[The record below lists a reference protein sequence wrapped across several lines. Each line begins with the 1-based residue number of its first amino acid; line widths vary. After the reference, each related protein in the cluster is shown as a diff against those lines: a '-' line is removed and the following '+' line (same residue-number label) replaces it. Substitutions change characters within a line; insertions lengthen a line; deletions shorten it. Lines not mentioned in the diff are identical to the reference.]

1 MFAFNLQPVLNYRKT
16 IEEMKLSEFADMQRK
31 LEAEEKLLE
40 GIIKERLLIVEQL
53 KEMQQDTFH
62 AADISFSLSYIG
74 ILKEKEAVQRKVTAT
89 IAEEVE
95 RLRKE
100 LIETV
105 KDRKIL
111 DILKEHK
118 MTEFDREVAS
128 IERKAIE
135 EMAIQA
141 FARRKK

>member
-16 IEEMKLSEFADMQRK
+16 IEEKKLAEFAGMQRK
-31 LEAEEKLLE
+31 LEGEKKLLE
-40 GIIKERLLIVEQL
+40 GIVKEKLLIVEQL
-53 KEMQQDTFH
+53 KEMQQDTFR
-62 AADISFSLSYIG
+62 AADLSFSLSYIG
-74 ILKEKEAVQRKVTAT
+74 ILKEKEAVQQKVTT
-89 IAEEVE
+89 KIAEEVE

-118 MTEFDREVAS
+118 ITEFNLEVAS

-135 EMAIQA
+135 ETAIQA

>member
-16 IEEMKLSEFADMQRK
+16 IEEKKLSEFAGMQRK
-31 LEAEEKLLE
+31 LEGEKKLLE
-40 GIIKERLLIVEQL
+40 GIVQEKLFIIEQL
-53 KEMQQDTFH
+53 KEMQQDTFR
-62 AADISFSLSYIG
+62 AADLSFSLSYIG
-74 ILKEKEAVQRKVTAT
+74 ILKEKEAVQQKVTVK

-118 MTEFDREVAS
+118 TTEFNLEVAS
-128 IERKAIE
+128 MERKSIE
-135 EMAIQA
+135 ETAIQA